1 MYWGGRLSNS
11 VTVRV
16 EFKHL
21 LLVGQVA
28 HTIFGPD
35 FVLVRFLDKESIR
48 CNQDGFN

>member
-11 VTVRV
+11 LTVRV

-35 FVLVRFLDKESIR
+35 FVLVRFLDKVSIR